1 MTTNREGRRFES
13 CRARSKNTCK
23 LGVFS
28 SPFLFVAP
36 EDHVPRRTLL
46 GSSVMKRRG
55 PFKLLQHVGLL
66 VPITRGFACTYSR
79 ASNLTRESNKS
90 LSWSVTGGD
99 WWSRGL
105 TVTMSL
111 GRMSNDYLGG
121 GPAGSSLPP
130 GPHVGQCQCNL
141 L

>member
-23 LGVFS
+23 LGVFLTVS
-28 SPFLFVAP
+28 LCCTGSPRSEKNP
-36 EDHVPRRTLL
+36 SRQL
-46 GSSVMKRRG
+46 GHEASRS
-55 PFKLLQHVGLL
+55 FEAAS
-66 VPITRGFACTYSR
+66 TRGFACTYSR

-90 LSWSVTGGD
+90 LSWSVTDGE

-121 GPAGSSLPP
+121 GPAGSGPAGPSLPP